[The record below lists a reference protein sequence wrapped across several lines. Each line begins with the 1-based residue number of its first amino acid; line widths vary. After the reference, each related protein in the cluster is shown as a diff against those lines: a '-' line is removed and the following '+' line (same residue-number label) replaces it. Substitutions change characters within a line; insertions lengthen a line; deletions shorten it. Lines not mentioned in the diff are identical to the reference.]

1 MNSAVLKQNPSE
13 QAGSLHPGPLPPP
26 LTSLSGIIEFG
37 SVPSVQLCPAAA
49 TTWPSVIRVGAVE
62 IAIDGHFVIGDRLYV
77 GRTRQEREQIGEWA
91 RADLRALLARIQNG
105 FFNIV
110 VNDHERGET
119 RFCNDPY
126 GGLPLYI
133 AREPDRILFAAT
145 YAGLRSQGLR
155 SLDVD
160 PIGAAELYWVGYQLG
175 ERTALRNVRLLPPGS
190 ELTIRWRDGE
200 SRVEEIPACA
210 NGPPVLR
217 SLGEAAE
224 HVVASMRA
232 ACRRLHRPDVGTGI
246 KVSGGMDSRLI
257 CGTWPDNSARA
268 YTYGHPRAAEVS
280 LARQLARALGMQHT
294 FIPLQGDFF
303 TQLHAPLFPLH
314 GITEF
319 FHQAALPAMQRD
331 GVRLVLDGLAGDGV
345 VGGLWSR
352 HGQSRW
358 RQALGLAAADRE
370 TLPSD
375 EAMAEYIFRNVRVP
389 DAHYRPVLP
398 DVRRDL
404 QIVESDILHDL
415 VQEVRRAKAR
425 FATFDGVYTDVIFRN
440 RTRRYI
446 ALQGTF
452 CRPYVETLYPFLDRE
467 MLALRGALRLE
478 WLANKRLYVE
488 IYTRHM
494 PAIRSVPGLFS
505 LLPFTV
511 PASLHFPGRAVRY
524 GIEQVG
530 LRISYGTRNRVHP
543 WASNGVQ
550 WARWL
555 AFNDAFR
562 EGARAFMR
570 DSAVYDDPGFRRDMR
585 EVASGPRFSATRFML
600 TASYCGHFRGADSL
614 AIR

>member
-1 MNSAVLKQNPSE
+1 MNSAVLKPSPFE
-13 QAGSLHPGPLPPP
+13 HGDCLPPP
-26 LTSLSGIIEFG
+26 LTSLSGVIEFG
-37 SVPSVQLCPAAA
+37 GLPSLQLCASASTA
-49 TTWPSVIRVGAVE
+49 WPSVIRVGALEV
-62 IAIDGHFVIGDRLYV
+62 AIDGHFVAGDRLFI
-77 GRTRQEREQIGEWA
+77 GRTREEREQVGEWI
-91 RADLRALLARIQNG
+91 RADLRRMLAQIQNG

-119 RFCNDPY
+119 RFSNDAY

-133 AREPDRILFAAT
+133 AREPDRIVFAAT
-145 YAGLRSQGLR
+145 YAGLRERGSRLR
-155 SLDVD
+155 EVD
-160 PIGAAELYWVGYQLG
+160 PVGAAELYWIGYQLG
-175 ERTALRNVRLLPPGS
+175 ERTALGNVRLLPPGS
-190 ELTIRWRDGE
+190 TWTVRWRDGE
-200 SRVEEIPACA
+200 SRIKEMPAPA
-210 NGPPVLR
+210 NRTPVLR

-224 HVVASMRA
+224 HVVATMRT
-232 ACRRLHRPDVGTGI
+232 ACKRLHRSDVGTGI

-257 CGTWPDNSARA
+257 CGTWPDSSARA

-280 LARQLARALGMQHT
+280 FARQLARTLGMRHT

-314 GITEF
+314 GIAEF
-319 FHQAALPAMQRD
+319 FHQAALPAMHRD
-331 GVRLVLDGLAGDGV
+331 GVQLVLDGLAGDGV
-345 VGGLWSR
+345 VGGLWSK
-352 HGQSRW
+352 HGQPKW
-358 RQALGLAAADRE
+358 RQALGLAAADRQD
-370 TLPSD
+370 LCGD
-375 EAMAEYIFRNVRVP
+375 DAMAEYIFRNVRVSDANYQPILP
-389 DAHYRPVLP
+389 DARRGLQ
-398 DVRRDL
+398 DVER
-404 QIVESDILHDL
+404 DILHDL
-415 VQEVRRAKAR
+415 VGEVRRAKAR
-425 FATFDGVYTDVIFRN
+425 FSTFDGVYSDVIFRN

-452 CRPYVETLYPFLDRE
+452 CRPYVETLYPFLDRD

-494 PAIRSVPGLFS
+494 PAIRAVPGLFS

-511 PASLHFPGRAVRY
+511 PVPLHFPGRALRY

-562 EGARAFMR
+562 EGARSFMR
-570 DSAVYDDPGFRRDMR
+570 DSTLYDDAAFRRDTR
-585 EVASGPRFSATRFML
+585 GIASGPRFSATRFML
-600 TASYCGHFRGADSL
+600 TASFCGHYRGADSL